1 MRRRIKVE
9 ETNRK
14 RIRWK
19 HFMTKV
25 DESEREGRTGK
36 KGSRGRKKQEKEKQK
51 KINTQKKIRVKD
63 GDRGCRGGGREGG
76 RSGGGKE
83 KEIWEIRKWWMGRR

>member
-9 ETNRK
+9 ERNRK

-36 KGSRGRKKQEKEKQK
+36 KGSRGRKKQVKEKQK
-51 KINTQKKIRVKD
+51 KINTQKKYASRMGT
-63 GDRGCRGGGREGG
+63 GDVEEEE
-76 RSGGGKE
+76 E
-83 KEIWEIRKWWMGRR
+83 KEEDQEEERKRRYGR